1 MLYLNFNLSLPSH
14 LYMEQNQET
23 RDELFLAARLTFDLN
38 FWRRK
43 LLKSKSSIPK
53 SSFYGIKKTYT
64 RAVLFLLCQRESR
77 NRASCIF
84 LLLLSLSRRKERSDE
99 QTGSGRC
106 SVARFVIAL
115 VKFHAKVSYE
125 STFEYT
131 GLSEVGRVT
140 RVQSGR
146 DVPGEQTAPEMPPP
160 KDQSQQARPLA
171 LINWPPPPKD

>member
-1 MLYLNFNLSLPSH
+1 L
-14 LYMEQNQET
+14 
-23 RDELFLAARLTFDLN
+23 LAVLTLTFDEGN
-38 FWRRK
+38 
-43 LLKSKSSIPK
+43 LKSKSSLPK
-53 SSFYGIKKTYT
+53 STFPDVKKTYKHH
-64 RAVLFLLCQRESR
+64 REQSFSSFVSVSLEIER
-77 NRASCIF
+77 GCIF
-84 LLLLSLSRRKERSDE
+84 LLLLFELRKERSDE

-115 VKFHAKVSYE
+115 AKFHAKVSYE

-160 KDQSQQARPLA
+160 KDQSQRAAPC
-171 LINWPPPPKD
+171 PD